1 MRIEVKEGASSRDE
15 IAPLTAL
22 VYPPEILREKV
33 WRDVQ
38 SARASQRVIVY
49 DDDDAVVSTAG
60 IHLRRAK
67 ASGVV
72 LAIAGI
78 GGVMTHPSHRKSG
91 LGRSAMHAAHD
102 VIANTDARFGVLF
115 CESFNEAF
123 YGHLGWRRYAG
134 SITVEQ
140 KGVSVRYD
148 LMTAMVRGFALR
160 APIDGEIDLCGLP
173 W

>member
-67 ASGVV
+67 ANGVV

-91 LGRSAMHAAHD
+91 QGQSVTRRS
-102 VIANTDARFGVLF
+102 FPPF
-115 CESFNEAF
+115 
-123 YGHLGWRRYAG
+123 W
-134 SITVEQ
+134 
-140 KGVSVRYD
+140 
-148 LMTAMVRGFALR
+148 
-160 APIDGEIDLCGLP
+160 P
-173 W
+173 WA